1 MADLN
6 PPPPPPPSSASGTLN
21 FTLESDDISSLLHT
35 LLHHSSSAAAAG
47 AAPMVSP
54 PMVLSDSDPRQFYG
68 SESFHG
74 LEGMNVTVSSF
85 YGSQGSSTF
94 RYESVFRGAIES
106 ETERIGEFD
115 YESEDHEAS
124 EIQPNRAPAKSSSKR
139 TRAAEVHNMSE
150 KRRRQRINE
159 KMKALQK
166 LIPNSNKTDKASM
179 LDEAIEYLKQLQ
191 LQVQMLAMRNGSTLH
206 PFYLPSTVPTVQ
218 PSQVAA
224 AGFDEGNGRPSTS
237 AGAMFSIN
245 QPLPL
250 HNMFDLSNRYTNSL
264 DQKLLFPME
273 ADNGN
278 LHPSLDIES
287 SGGLHERPTN
297 FSSPKEHCK
306 DIKFRPLQ
314 LEVSRGEN
322 SSSGVSS

>member
-6 PPPPPPPSSASGTLN
+6 PPPPPGSGTLN

-35 LLHHSSSAAAAG
+35 LLHNSSAAAV
-47 AAPMVSP
+47 PMVSS
-54 PMVLSDSDPRQFYG
+54 PMMLLDSYPVDVRRGSYG
-68 SESFHG
+68 SASLAGSEECG
-74 LEGMNVTVSSF
+74 GGMNVNVSPF

-94 RYESVFRGAIES
+94 RYETVFRGAIES

-115 YESEDHEAS
+115 YESEDDEAS
-124 EIQPNRAPAKSSSKR
+124 EMQPNRAPAKSSSKR

-191 LQVQMLAMRNGSTLH
+191 LQVQMLATRNGSILH
-206 PFYLPSTVPTVQ
+206 PFYLPSTVPGVQ

-224 AGFDEGNGRPSTS
+224 AGFDEGSGLPSTS
-237 AGAMFSIN
+237 AGALFSIN
-245 QPLPL
+245 QPPL

-264 DQKLLFPME
+264 DQKLLIPTE
-273 ADNGN
+273 ADDSN
-278 LHPSLDIES
+278 LHPSIGIEA
-287 SGGLHERPTN
+287 SGGVHNRRSD
-297 FSSPKEHCK
+297 FSTPNKELCK

-314 LEVSRGEN
+314 LEVSRGGN